1 MIRRPP
7 RSTLF
12 PYTTLFR
19 SPRAAAA
26 TAAAP
31 AGDRRGPPPG
41 LPSYNARY
49 PRARVDGRSDPPR
62 PARPA
67 GRDHGTRRP
76 GDDDQRVQLGR
87 ERLHGRLRGLER
99 AHLGE
104 QRARPAEPARRGG
117 RNDLLREPGRKTLRP
132 RSADSDA
139 DGAAAG
145 LAPG

>member
-67 GRDHGTRRP
+67 GRDLGAP
-76 GDDDQRVQLGR
+76 PPEEVDLRVQNWR
-87 ERLHGRLRGLER
+87 ERIFGRLPRIYHVPPR
-99 AHLGE
+99 DKQASP
-104 QRARPAEPARRGG
+104 AKTTRPCGWT
-117 RNDLLREPGRKTLRP
+117 N
-132 RSADSDA
+132 
-139 DGAAAG
+139 
-145 LAPG
+145 